1 MNPLPSQ
8 NTATV
13 EINKLNFFYNDGNEK
28 KQFLFDI
35 SLNLDAGEVVIL
47 TGPSGSGK
55 TTLLSLIGGLRTGHL
70 GRLNIFNSDVNRMN
84 EFQLMH
90 LRRNIGFI
98 FQSHNLIPYLNAT
111 ENVDMGLRLNQQW
124 SKQSRTI
131 RHRCCQKVLTRLG
144 MDKRLTHMPGQ
155 LSGGQKQRVAI
166 ARAIAQEPLLILADE
181 PTASLDAQSG
191 QEVCSLFQEQ
201 AQENQA
207 TVIIVTHDE
216 RLLRSAQKI
225 IYLDN
230 GRIEKID
237 QHET

>member
-1 MNPLPSQ
+1 MNPKPPQ
-8 NTATV
+8 ITATV
-13 EINKLNFFYNDGNEK
+13 AINQLNYYYNDGSQK

-35 SLNLDAGEVVIL
+35 DLNFKPGEVVIL

-55 TTLLSLIGGLRTGHL
+55 TTLLSLIGGLRTGYS
-70 GRLNIFNSDVNRMN
+70 GGLNIFNKDINSMN
-84 EFQLMH
+84 EIQLMH
-90 LRRNIGFI
+90 LRRKIGFI

-111 ENVDMGLRLNQQW
+111 ENVEMGIRLNEQW
-124 SKQSRTI
+124 SKQSRST

-144 MDKRLTHMPGQ
+144 LGKRLTHMPRQ

-166 ARAIAQEPLLILADE
+166 ARAIAQEPPLILADE

-191 QEVCSLFQEQ
+191 EEVCSLFQEQ
-201 AQENQA
+201 AKKNQTA
-207 TVIIVTHDE
+207 IIIVTHDE

-230 GRIEKID
+230 GRIRKID
-237 QHET
+237 NN